1 MIPAITF
8 LIAIVG
14 ALLLLILFVRIRE
27 TDKEF
32 KLDVDTGRKL
42 TIKGH

>member
-32 KLDVDTGRKL
+32 
-42 TIKGH
+42 